1 MKVLIIPDVHGSH
14 EWEVAKTK
22 IAEVDYVVFLG
33 DFFDSWT
40 NKWPDQGENF
50 LNICNFKRDNPD
62 KVKLL
67 IGNHDW
73 SYISGTTNGHNC
85 SGHQYE
91 HASEIKSALL
101 SNLDIIDLAFECDGW
116 VFSHAGFS
124 ATAIRK
130 MKAVL
135 KRIYSKY
142 PSLDGKEFSSIE
154 EKIKYVEDNTV
165 EWDSREYSIDFL
177 NKAWHER
184 SHIHGDSAFSNDFDE
199 ILDWNGVFS
208 GSGDEKTQFCLWIR
222 PHSLLEDAFYDK
234 QIVGHTEYC
243 FWVDPIVLQKDNKK
257 VMLTDSLDHHI
268 HIIDTNEEFKGISEL
283 DLKKKIKKLNKALCD
298 LKAFFGI
305 ADRSGTPMD
314 KKAVVLKKFPQ
325 NGEFLWNNFF
335 KKEAI
340 MKN

>member
-1 MKVLIIPDVHGSH
+1 M
-14 EWEVAKTK
+14 
-22 IAEVDYVVFLG
+22 
-33 DFFDSWT
+33 
-40 NKWPDQGENF
+40 
-50 LNICNFKRDNPD
+50 
-62 KVKLL
+62 L
-67 IGNHDW
+67 IGNHCF
-73 SYISGTTNGHNC
+73 SYISGGVYGNNC
-85 SGHQYE
+85 SGHQ
-91 HASEIKSALL
+91 HNKVSEIRALIT
-101 SNLDIIDLAFECDGW
+101 SNLNLIDLAFECDGW

-124 ATAIRK
+124 KTAVR
-130 MKAVL
+130 MMN
-135 KRIYSKY
+135 RIMNNIY
-142 PSLDGKEFSSIE
+142 GKEEPFSIE
-154 EKIKYVEDNTV
+154 
-165 EWDSREYSIDFL
+165 RL
-177 NKAWHER
+177 NKCWHER
-184 SHIHGDSAFSNDFDE
+184 SHFHGDPNFDSFFDE

-243 FWVDPIVLQKDNKK
+243 FWMDPIVLQKDNKK

-298 LKAFFGI
+298 LKAFFGV

-314 KKAVVLKKFPQ
+314 KKAVVLERFPQ
-325 NGEFLWNNFF
+325 NGEFLWNNLF

>member
-1 MKVLIIPDVHGSH
+1 MFTVLMNGKQQRLKSLKLIKSSFQ
-14 EWEVAKTK
+14 AT
-22 IAEVDYVVFLG
+22 
-33 DFFDSWT
+33 FFDAWK

-50 LNICNFKRDNPD
+50 INICNFKRDNPD

-73 SYISGTTNGHNC
+73 SYISGTINGNNC

-91 HASEIKSALL
+91 HTSEIKSALL

-124 ATAIRK
+124 ATAIRG

-142 PSLDGKEFSSIE
+142 PSLDGKEFSSIK

-165 EWDSREYSIDFL
+165 EWDSRNSINFL

-184 SHIHGDSAFSNDFDE
+184 SHIHGDPAFSNDFDR
-199 ILDWNGVFS
+199 ILDWNGLFS
-208 GSGDEKTQFCLWIR
+208 GSGDEVSQFCLWIR
-222 PHSLLEDAFYDK
+222 PHSLLKDAFYDK
-234 QIVGHTEYC
+234 QIVGHTEFC
-243 FWVDPIVLQKDNKK
+243 FWMDPIVLQKDDKK

-268 HIIDTNEEFKGISEL
+268 HIIDTNEEFKSISEL
-283 DLKKKIKKLNKALCD
+283 DFKKKIKKLNKAICD
-298 LKAFFGI
+298 LKSFFGV
-305 ADRSGTPMD
+305 ADISGTPIN
-314 KKAVVLKKFPQ
+314 KKAVVLERFPQ
-325 NGEFLWNNFF
+325 NGEFIWNNFF
-335 KKEAI
+335 KEGNLI
-340 MKN
+340 